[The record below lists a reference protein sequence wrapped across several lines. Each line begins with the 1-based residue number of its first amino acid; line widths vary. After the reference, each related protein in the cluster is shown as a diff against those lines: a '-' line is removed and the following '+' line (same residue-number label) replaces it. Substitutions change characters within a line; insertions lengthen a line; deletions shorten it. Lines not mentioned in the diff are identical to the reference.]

1 MASISQRARD
11 ALKHLIS
18 GFPGGEERPPR
29 EAVPIAKSHDRAA
42 EFGQRHRAARLLAL
56 RHRNERDQARMV
68 FDQGVP
74 FRPIKRRGNHR
85 RGGLIGKLIKNTY
98 FWRGEDETRSFI
110 EWRLLHKLKRM
121 GLNVPTPAAACYRK
135 TAMFYTADLLTVRIP
150 GIRSLADRL
159 IEAPG
164 DEQFWQSLGAGIA
177 ATHEAGVY
185 HADLNAYNVQLKVD
199 DELWLLDFD
208 RGALSPGGTWK
219 QETLGRLHRSL
230 RKIRELSAEVNFAEE
245 NWEQFLAG
253 YFAATRTGD

>member
-1 MASISQRARD
+1 MVQKTPRGGIVYD
-11 ALKHLIS
+11 ADI
-18 GFPGGEERPPR
+18 FP
-29 EAVPIAKSHDRAA
+29 AVTDDLFKVRSWKSAQAVRGPLRAA
-42 EFGQRHRAARLLAL
+42 GRGTTLIVSDGEREF
-56 RHRNERDQARMV
+56 V
-68 FDQGVP
+68 W
-74 FRPIKRRGNHR
+74 RRYL